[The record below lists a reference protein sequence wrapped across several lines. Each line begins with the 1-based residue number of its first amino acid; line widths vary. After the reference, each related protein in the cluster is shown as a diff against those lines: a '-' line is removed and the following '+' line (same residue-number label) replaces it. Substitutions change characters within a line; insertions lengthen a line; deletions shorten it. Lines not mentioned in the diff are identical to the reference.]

1 MDPNLVFVRVEGD
14 VLSLR
19 PFRVLAHYARNAQAF
34 TERAY
39 RLPAVTLMTLLR
51 PALSVETLF

>member
-19 PFRVLAHYARNAQAF
+19 PFRILAHYARNAQAF
-34 TERAY
+34 TERAF
-39 RLPAVTLMTLLR
+39 RLPAVDSHDS
-51 PALSVETLF
+51 PAAGLIR